1 MFKEYIDS
9 HENELINDLET
20 MIRIPS
26 KLEGY
31 DNPEYTFGKNIDNAL
46 NTFLEIGKRM
56 GFRTKI

>member
-31 DNPEYTFGKNIDNAL
+31 DNPEYPFGKNIDKNYKWAYL
-46 NTFLEIGKRM
+46 LYFSIRRKRE
-56 GFRTKI
+56 